1 MGIRAVLIVDNKLPQ
16 ELLGEWVGGLPLLS
30 RLLLSLR
37 HAGVEEVSV
46 AGKIPPRLIPADGG
60 LRIPAVVPLE
70 GQGFAEGPAPVLFLP
85 VHGVVL
91 HQALQPLPRGAV
103 PEGLSYLLAPG
114 VLLASPKVAETCRQ
128 NLLEGNRWDGI
139 LQNLEAWGMV
149 ERPGGMTGAWLPV
162 RTAGERDLADR
173 ILFRSLGKETDGF
186 MARHVDRHISRA
198 MSRLLA
204 RTSVTPNQV
213 SIGVLIVGLLGAWG
227 LTHPTT
233 DWRLA
238 GAALFLLSSILD
250 GVDGEIARLK
260 FLESRLGGR
269 LDLIVDNV
277 IHVALFGGI
286 GVGLYRESGLER
298 YLVLGGLGMLG
309 TALSA
314 GSVLLGPPLR
324 KGGEGPFFT
333 SVAEGKGDGG
343 GWQRAL
349 VRLSDAMARRDF
361 AYALI
366 PLAWVGWLGPCLWAA
381 ALGSNLYFVG
391 LLFLRLTPTLR

>member
-46 AGKIPPRLIPADGG
+46 AGKILPGLIPADGG

-85 VHGVVL
+85 IQGVVL

-149 ERPGGMTGAWLPV
+149 ERHGGITGAWLPV

-227 LTHPTT
+227 LAHPTT

-309 TALSA
+309 VALSA
-314 GSVLLGPPLR
+314 GSVLLGAPLR

-333 SVAEGKGDGG
+333 SVAEGKGGGG
-343 GWQRAL
+343 GWRHAL
-349 VRLSDAMARRDF
+349 VRLSDALARRDF

-366 PLAWVGWLGPCLWAA
+366 PLAWVGWLGPFLWAA